1 MKTSYTIQRNL
12 LDGMEAFLRV
22 AARRSFRAAAEDLGV
37 SPSAVSQTVR
47 ALEDRMGVAL
57 LTRTTRS
64 VGLTQAGQRLLDD
77 ASPAFQSLAAAYDAA
92 RTLGDRPAGL
102 LRINLPRATIALV
115 VEPVIASFCE
125 KYPDVDVEIAGEDGL
140 IDLAESGF
148 DAGIRIGE
156 LLDADMVA
164 VRLTE
169 PFRYIA
175 VASPAYIGRRGRPL
189 CVADLKSHDCIRLR
203 YQSGIIGPWSFQEN
217 GREIDYAVKGR
228 VITNDMST
236 TIAMAMQGL
245 GIAFVGEPLV
255 NSQISSGE
263 LEILLDQ
270 AATSSPG
277 LFIHYPGRKQILPKL
292 RAFIDHLKAEIR
304 SGALAATLKPQ

>member
-1 MKTSYTIQRNL
+1 MKSSYTIQRNL

-64 VGLTQAGQRLLDD
+64 VGLTEAGQRLLDD
-77 ASPAFQSLAAAYDAA
+77 AAPAFQSLAAAYDSA

-102 LRINLPRATIALV
+102 LRINLPRSTIPLV
-115 VEPVIASFCE
+115 IEPIIASFCAH
-125 KYPDVDVEIAGEDGL
+125 YPDVDVEIAGEDGL

-164 VRLTE
+164 VRLSD

-175 VASPAYIGRRGRPL
+175 VASPTYIQRQGRPL
-189 CVADLKSHDCIRLR
+189 SVADLKIHDCIRLR
-203 YQSGIIGPWSFQEN
+203 YQSGIIAPWSFNEK
-217 GREIDYAVKGR
+217 GREIDIAVKGR
-228 VITNDMST
+228 IITNDMNT
-236 TIAMAMQGL
+236 TIAMAEQGL
-245 GIAFVGEPLV
+245 GIAFVSEPLV
-255 NSQISSGE
+255 NSQLTSGA
-263 LEILLDQ
+263 LEILLEHT
-270 AATSSPG
+270 AISSPG
-277 LFIHYPGRKQILPKL
+277 LFIHYPGRKQIMPKL
-292 RAFIDHLKAEIR
+292 RAFIDHLKSEVR
-304 SGALAATLKPQ
+304 SGALAAILKPQ